1 MSLRRHATAWVFIAL
16 AAACFDPLYED
27 DAPLTATWRVCCQ
40 GGAIDTCLCE
50 DAATCAR
57 PVYACAAGRCSES
70 ITCTSGSAGGG
81 AGGSAGTGGG
91 SSAGGSGSTGG
102 GGGLQDAGVVTGGGA
117 GGGAAGGGGGALD
130 GGATGGGAG
139 GGGASGGGGG
149 ASGGGGGTTGGGG
162 GSTVTRYEFCCVN
175 GTIQSCT
182 CPASGCTGATFTA
195 CASGRCVATGACR

>member
-1 MSLRRHATAWVFIAL
+1 MSLRRHVTAWVFIAL

-40 GGAIDTCLCE
+40 AGAIDTCLCE

-81 AGGSAGTGGG
+81 AGTGGG
-91 SSAGGSGSTGG
+91 SSAGGGS
-102 GGGLQDAGVVTGGGA
+102 GLQDAGAVSGGGA
-117 GGGAAGGGGGALD
+117 G
-130 GGATGGGAG
+130 G

-149 ASGGGGGTTGGGG
+149 ASGGGTGGASGGGG
-162 GSTVTRYEFCCVN
+162 GASGGGTGGGSTGAGTRYEFCCLN

-182 CPASGCTGATFTA
+182 CPASGCSGATFTA
-195 CASGRCVATGACR
+195 CASGRCVATGECR